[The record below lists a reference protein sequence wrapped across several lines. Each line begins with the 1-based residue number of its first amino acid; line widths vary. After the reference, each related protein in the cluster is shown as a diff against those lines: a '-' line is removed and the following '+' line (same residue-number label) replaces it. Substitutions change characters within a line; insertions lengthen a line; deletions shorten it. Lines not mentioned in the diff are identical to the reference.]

1 MDKNNQRLTVE
12 EREAIHRYLCEGLG
26 QNEIARLLGRD
37 KSVVSREIKPFKATG
52 RAYSPILAQRSA
64 EHLRHGK
71 KSRKLYAR
79 PALWE
84 YVLARLRL
92 RWSPQ
97 QISKALEEDYPDD
110 KGMRVSHESIYTY
123 IYLLGRGELKK
134 ELVRCLRHKKPL
146 RKGRKGTND
155 NRGRI
160 ADMVSIEE
168 RPAEVADRSVPGHWE
183 GDLIIGKGHKSAIG
197 TIVERTTRFAI
208 LVPLPHGRD
217 AFSVREAFARALLDM
232 PAHLRKSL
240 TYDQGKEMAAHRLFT
255 ADTKMQVYFCH
266 PASPWERGTCENT
279 NMLIR
284 DYFPKGTDFDQIPAE
299 RLLEVQHQLNDR
311 PRKTLGWKPPKHA
324 LRGLLGYG

>member
-12 EREAIHRYLCEGLG
+12 EREAIHRYLSCGTG

-52 RAYSPILAQRSA
+52 RPYSPILAQRSA
-64 EHLRHGK
+64 ERLRHGK
-71 KSRKLYAR
+71 KNRKLDSC
-79 PALWE
+79 PVLWE

-97 QISKALEEDYPDD
+97 QISKALEKDYPDD
-110 KGMRVSHESIYTY
+110 KGMRVSHEGIYTY

-183 GDLIIGKGHKSAIG
+183 GDLIIGKGHKSAMG

-208 LVPLPHGRD
+208 LVPLPDGRD

-232 PAHLRKSL
+232 PAHLRKTL

-255 ADTKMQVYFCH
+255 ADTRMQVYFCH

-279 NMLIR
+279 NMLVR
-284 DYFPKGTDFDQIPAE
+284 DYFPKGTDFNQIPPE
-299 RLLEVQHQLNDR
+299 RLLEVQHQLNER
-311 PRKTLGWKPPKHA
+311 PRKTLGWKPPKQA